1 MRPEKGRQVAAD
13 RSQGSG
19 KHIISACVMLLCNL
33 LISVQVHAGT
43 LLMARSTEQ
52 AEVSMSVL
60 QDALK
65 GYDYTIAHVQKCDGG
80 MEEFDYKTDYYRVV
94 FFGKIEEVRP
104 IIDKHPEMAAYLPL
118 KITVFAENKESVVV
132 TVDPLQLSAFFN
144 DAELNIQF
152 VRWHNDL
159 RAILD
164 EVRNFKKTPELK

>member
-1 MRPEKGRQVAAD
+1 MVLIFSLAA
-13 RSQGSG
+13 SLQA
-19 KHIISACVMLLCNL
+19 SAE
-33 LISVQVHAGT
+33 G
-43 LLMARSTEQ
+43 LLMARSAEQ

-65 GYDYTIAHVQKCDGG
+65 SYDYTIAHVQKCDGG

-94 FFGKIEEVRP
+94 FFGKIDEVRP

-118 KITVFAENKESVVV
+118 KITVFAENQESVLVAL
-132 TVDPLQLSAFFN
+132 DPLQLTTFFN
-144 DAELNIQF
+144 DAELSVQF

-164 EVRNFKKTPELK
+164 EVRDFKKNS

>member
-1 MRPEKGRQVAAD
+1 MWNKR
-13 RSQGSG
+13 
-19 KHIISACVMLLCNL
+19 ILSACMLLICSL
-33 LISVQVHAGT
+33 LASLQANAGG
-43 LLMARSTEQ
+43 LLMARSAEQ

-65 GYDYTIAHVQKCDGG
+65 SYGYTIAHVQKCDGG

-118 KITVFAENKESVVV
+118 KITVFAENQESVLVAL
-132 TVDPLQLSAFFN
+132 DPLQLTTFFN
-144 DAELNIQF
+144 DAELSVQF

-164 EVRNFKKTPELK
+164 EVRDFKKKT

>member
-1 MRPEKGRQVAAD
+1 MWNKR
-13 RSQGSG
+13 
-19 KHIISACVMLLCNL
+19 ILSACMLLICSL
-33 LISVQVHAGT
+33 LASLQANAGG
-43 LLMARSTEQ
+43 LLMARSAEQ

-65 GYDYTIAHVQKCDGG
+65 SYGYTIAHVQKCDGG

-118 KITVFAENKESVVV
+118 KITVFAENQESVLVAL
-132 TVDPLQLSAFFN
+132 DPLQLTTFFN
-144 DAELNIQF
+144 DAELSIQF

-164 EVRNFKKTPELK
+164 EVRAFKKNS

>member
-1 MRPEKGRQVAAD
+1 MWNKQFL
-13 RSQGSG
+13 
-19 KHIISACVMLLCNL
+19 SACVV
-33 LISVQVHAGT
+33 LIFSLAASLQASAEG
-43 LLMARSTEQ
+43 LLMARSAEQ

-65 GYDYTIAHVQKCDGG
+65 SYGYTIAHVQKCDGG

-118 KITVFAENKESVVV
+118 KITVFAENQESVLVAL
-132 TVDPLQLSAFFN
+132 DPLQLTAFFN
-144 DAELNIQF
+144 DAELSIQF

-164 EVRNFKKTPELK
+164 EVRAFKKNS

>member
-1 MRPEKGRQVAAD
+1 MSNKR
-13 RSQGSG
+13 
-19 KHIISACVMLLCNL
+19 ILSACVV
-33 LISVQVHAGT
+33 LICSLAASLQASAEG
-43 LLMARSTEQ
+43 LLMARSAEQ

-65 GYDYTIAHVQKCDGG
+65 SYGYTIAHVQKCDGG

-118 KITVFAENKESVVV
+118 KITVFAENQESVLVAL
-132 TVDPLQLSAFFN
+132 DPLQLTAFFN
-144 DAELNIQF
+144 DAELSIQF

-164 EVRNFKKTPELK
+164 EVRTFKKNS

>member
-1 MRPEKGRQVAAD
+1 MSNKQFL
-13 RSQGSG
+13 
-19 KHIISACVMLLCNL
+19 SACVV
-33 LISVQVHAGT
+33 LICSLAASLQASAGG
-43 LLMARSTEQ
+43 LLMARSAEQ

-65 GYDYTIAHVQKCDGG
+65 SYGYTIAHVQKCDGG

-94 FFGKIEEVRP
+94 FFGKIDEVRP

-118 KITVFAENKESVVV
+118 KITVFAENQESVLVAL
-132 TVDPLQLSAFFN
+132 DPLQLTTFFN
-144 DAELNIQF
+144 DAELSVQF

-164 EVRNFKKTPELK
+164 EVRTFKKNS

>member
-65 GYDYTIAHVQKCDGG
+65 SYDYTIAHVQKCDGG

-104 IIDKHPEMAAYLPL
+104 IIDKHPEMAAYLPRD
-118 KITVFAENKESVVV
+118 ENALLDIHGVGEHK
-132 TVDPLQLSAFFN
+132 LQRYGSAFLSEINEFC
-144 DAELNIQF
+144 
-152 VRWHNDL
+152 
-159 RAILD
+159 
-164 EVRNFKKTPELK
+164 KGPER